1 MVMWNK
7 KKKLF
12 TSSKAIVLLFGIIAF
27 LFPIVYYVFNFRKL
41 SISTNPTDWALFG
54 DYMGGI
60 YGGIYSVIV
69 TILVVYLAR
78 ELSKKDN
85 KRDKQIKVA
94 ETLYLQIKTIEN
106 NNHNYKSIDKL
117 RKEINLNDLYL
128 SDSIKNKL
136 IMLADQFNEY
146 KDNNGAIDQTLKNNV
161 MEYLKNIYEQ

>member
-1 MVMWNK
+1 M
-7 KKKLF
+7 
-12 TSSKAIVLLFGIIAF
+12 
-27 LFPIVYYVFNFRKL
+27 YYVFNFRKL

-106 NNHNYKSIDKL
+106 NNC
-117 RKEINLNDLYL
+117 ND
-128 SDSIKNKL
+128 SF
-136 IMLADQFNEY
+136 LA
-146 KDNNGAIDQTLKNNV
+146 G
-161 MEYLKNIYEQ
+161 

>member
-1 MVMWNK
+1 MRRNK
-7 KKKLF
+7 KKNLF
-12 TSSKAIVLLFGIIAF
+12 KSHKTIVLLIGIIAF
-27 LFPIVYYVFNFRKL
+27 LFPIVYYVFSFRKL

-69 TILVVYLAR
+69 TVLAVYLAR

-85 KRDKQIKVA
+85 KRNKQIEVA

-106 NNHNYKSIDKL
+106 NHHNYRSIDKL

-136 IMLADQFNEY
+136 IILADQFNEY